1 MRSVLQMVFLDT
13 SYCGEGVLNTLQAKE
28 LETCSATP
36 GKEKRLEISSY
47 ELDHINSFYFRNIT
61 L

>member
-1 MRSVLQMVFLDT
+1 MVFLDT